1 MANAIEFDYEKM
13 SATVTNIQTIAEEYR
28 TASEKFQQSFTDAIA
43 TWEGDSKDKMVQLV
57 DESVMKYLNSL
68 ETAVNGLATLLNE
81 NAEQMKQA
89 DASIAESISN
99 MIN

>member
-1 MANAIEFDYEKM
+1 MANAIEFDYEEM
-13 SATVTNIQTIAEEYR
+13 SKAVTSIQTIAGEYKA
-28 TASEKFQQSFTDAIA
+28 ASEKFQQDFTDAIVE
-43 TWEGDSKDKMVQLV
+43 WKGDSKDKMVQLV

-89 DASIAESISN
+89 DASIAESISK
-99 MIN
+99 MI